1 MVAGNEN
8 DAGIRRAL
16 IAAARAQTNRGD
28 GSDFDIDNL
37 CAEAGVDRAEFH
49 RFFSGQE
56 ELLAAILQED
66 VAQKIAEATVTS
78 SVPTAVAQAA
88 PAPAS
93 GSQADAWL
101 ERRLRVFERALAGL
115 EARQEKTEQ
124 LLNRSVAL
132 LEEKLARST
141 ERPAARRAE
150 PVFMPAAPAEPQEGA
165 EMREEVEAQPTNFF
179 AKPKPLPLPDLD
191 PQPTVTPE
199 EMEGLL
205 QNARR
210 AAREAAVVDPA
221 EPKPRRIPV
230 WMAWTALGC
239 VVLIAVTGLT
249 LANLLNAS
257 SARADNVSH
266 RQTLQPLP
274 MVLTD
279 NGDPRSQTKL
289 ALAYLEG
296 RRGPSDKAA
305 ALRWGL
311 AAANRGDPMAQYLIA
326 TFYQDGSGVAADP
339 HRAFTWFEAAAL
351 RGNLKAMHD
360 LAIAYDEGLGTP
372 RDPSRAAAWFN
383 RAAGQGYVDSQFDL
397 AVLYERGDGVRQN
410 PGAALKWYLIAAQA
424 GDAQAKIRADQLAR
438 EIPAN
443 EASRA
448 EALAASFQPAPRDAV
463 ANNL

>member
-16 IAAARAQTNRGD
+16 IAAARAQSNRGD
-28 GSDFDIDNL
+28 GSQIDVDEV
-37 CAEAGVDRAEFH
+37 CAQAGVERSEFE
-49 RFFSGQE
+49 RLFSGQE
-56 ELLAAILQED
+56 ELFAAVLQED
-66 VAQKIAEATVTS
+66 VAQKIAEATVTP
-78 SVPTAVAQAA
+78 SVPAAVAQAA
-88 PAPAS
+88 PHSAA

-132 LEEKLARST
+132 LEEKQPRTS
-141 ERPAARRAE
+141 ERRASRRAE
-150 PVFMPAAPAEPQEGA
+150 PASMPTQEALGSQEEMEPQVA
-165 EMREEVEAQPTNFF
+165 VASF
-179 AKPKPLPLPDLD
+179 KPRPLPLPELE
-191 PQPTVTPE
+191 PEPAITPE

-210 AAREAAVVDPA
+210 AAREAAVVDPS
-221 EPKPRRIPV
+221 EPRSRRIPV

-239 VVLIAVTGLT
+239 VVLMALTGLT
-249 LANLLNAS
+249 VANLLNTS

-266 RQTLQPLP
+266 RQIAQLSP
-274 MVLTD
+274 MVLAD
-279 NGDPRSQTKL
+279 NGDPRNQTKL

-296 RRGPSDKAA
+296 RGGPPDKAA
-305 ALRWGL
+305 ALRFGL

-326 TFYQDGSGVAADP
+326 TLYQDGTGVAADP

-360 LAIAYDEGLGTP
+360 LAIAYDEGAGTP
-372 RDPSRAAAWFN
+372 QDPSRAAAWFN
-383 RAAGQGYVDSQFDL
+383 RAAEQGYVDSQFDL

-410 PGAALKWYLIAAQA
+410 PGSALKWYFIAAKA

-438 EIPAN
+438 EIPA
-443 EASRA
+443 EDVARA
-448 EALAASFQPAPRDAV
+448 EALAGAFKPVPRDAL
-463 ANNL
+463 ANTL